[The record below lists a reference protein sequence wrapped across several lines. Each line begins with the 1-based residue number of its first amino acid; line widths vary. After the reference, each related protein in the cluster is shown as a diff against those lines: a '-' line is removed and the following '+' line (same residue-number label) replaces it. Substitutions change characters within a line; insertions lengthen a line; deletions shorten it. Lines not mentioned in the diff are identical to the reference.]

1 MFSGYKY
8 NNKGYSMFQ
17 LFHLT
22 PGQGGSLQQQLRE
35 QIAAAILN
43 GNIPMDSALPSS
55 RKLSQQL
62 KVARNT
68 VVLAYEHLLDDGY
81 LLARERSGYY
91 VNPDILTGQVKR
103 QSPQYQQSTDYH
115 PPDWAQRFKLKPSSH
130 TNMVKPRDWQKYQ
143 YPFNYGQFD
152 ESMFPTV
159 NWRECCRDAVS
170 GPAIKEWAGDRMD
183 NDDPLLI
190 EQIKTRLLPRRGVWA
205 SEDEILVT
213 VGAQQALYMLA
224 RLLLDKNS
232 VIGLETPGYVDIQ
245 NIVKLNPAQIKSVPV
260 DAAGMQVGEVL
271 KGCDLVYTT
280 PSHQCPTTVTMP
292 IERRYELLAQA
303 ERDDFIII
311 EDDYESETNFESN
324 PTPALKSL
332 DTNDRVI
339 YIGSLSK
346 TLAPGLRVGYLVGP
360 AELIREARALRRLIV
375 RHPADNNQRSVAL
388 FIERGY
394 HDSLIMNITRNFQ
407 TRWRAMDAALRQYLP
422 ESHTQPSFGGSCYW
436 IKGPEG
442 LDAQLL
448 QERAMEH
455 GILIESGQIHFLEP
469 NPPKN
474 YFRLGFSSISTE
486 RIDPGIKKLAELI
499 HSMV

>member
-1 MFSGYKY
+1 
-8 NNKGYSMFQ
+8 MFQ

-22 PGQGGSLQQQLRE
+22 PGQSGSLQQQLRE
-35 QIAAAILN
+35 QIASAILN
-43 GNIPMDSALPSS
+43 GNIPLEQALPSS

-91 VNPDILTGQVKR
+91 VNPDILTGQVKLDSLK
-103 QSPQYQQSTDYH
+103 QKSCEVVGHNSLNWEQH
-115 PPDWAQRFKLKPSSH
+115 FKINPSKQTNIVKPS
-130 TNMVKPRDWQKYQ
+130 DWQKYT

-152 ESMFPTV
+152 ASMFPTV

-170 GPAIKEWAGDRMD
+170 GPSINEWAGDRMD
-183 NDDPLLI
+183 NDDPLLV
-190 EQIKTRLLPRRGVWA
+190 EQIRTHLLPRRGVWA

-224 RLLLDKNS
+224 RLLLDKES
-232 VIGLETPGYVDIQ
+232 TIGLETPGYVDIR
-245 NIVKLNPAQIKSVPV
+245 NITKLNPSIIKSIPV
-260 DAAGMQVGEVL
+260 DEDGMLVGDHL

-292 IERRYELLAQA
+292 IERRYQLLEQA
-303 ERDDFIII
+303 DKDDFIII

-324 PTPALKSL
+324 PIPALKSL
-332 DTNDRVI
+332 DNNNRVL

-360 AELIREARALRRLIV
+360 AELIKEVRALRRLIV
-375 RHPADNNQRSVAL
+375 RHPAANNQRSIAL

-394 HDSLIMNITRNFQ
+394 HESLIMNITRNYQ
-407 TRWRAMDAALRQYLP
+407 TRWKAMDVALRKYLP
-422 ESHTQPSFGGSCYW
+422 ESHNQPTFGGSCYW
-436 IKGPEG
+436 VKGPEG
-442 LDAQLL
+442 LDAEEL
-448 QERAMEH
+448 QKRAKEES
-455 GILIESGQIHFLEP
+455 ILIESGAIHFLEDS
-469 NPPKN
+469 PPKN
-474 YFRLGFSSISTE
+474 YFRLGFSSISTD
-486 RIDPGIKKLAELI
+486 RIDEGIKKLAELI
-499 HSMV
+499 NSMV

>member
-1 MFSGYKY
+1 
-8 NNKGYSMFQ
+8 MFQ

-43 GNIPMDSALPSS
+43 GNVPLDTALPSS

-91 VNPDILTGQVKR
+91 VNPDILTGQVKVDSSE
-103 QSPQYQQSTDYH
+103 QENAVPGDYH
-115 PPDWAQRFKLKPSSH
+115 PPNWQQRFKLHPSFQ
-130 TNMVKPRDWQKYQ
+130 TNVVKPRDWQKYT

-170 GPAIKEWAGDRMD
+170 GPSIKEWAGDRMD
-183 NDDPLLI
+183 KDDPLLI

-224 RLLLDKNS
+224 QLLLDNES
-232 VIGLETPGYVDIQ
+232 VVGLETPGYVDIR
-245 NIVKLNPAQIKSVPV
+245 NIVKLNPSQIKPVPV
-260 DAAGMQVGEVL
+260 DEDGMLVGKAL

-292 IERRYELLAQA
+292 IERRYELLEQA
-303 ERDDFIII
+303 DRDDFIII
-311 EDDYESETNFESN
+311 EDDYESETNFECN

-332 DTNDRVI
+332 DKNDRVI

-346 TLAPGLRVGYLVGP
+346 TLAPGLRIGYLVGP
-360 AELIREARALRRLIV
+360 AELIKEARALRRLIV
-375 RHPADNNQRSVAL
+375 RHPAANNQRSVAL

-394 HDSLIMNITRNFQ
+394 HDSLIMNITRNYQ
-407 TRWRAMDAALRQYLP
+407 TRWRAMDAALKKYLP
-422 ESHTQPSFGGSCYW
+422 ESHNQPSFGGSCYW
-436 IKGPEG
+436 VKGPEG
-442 LDAQLL
+442 LDAVEL
-448 QERAMEH
+448 QQRAMAE
-455 GILIESGQIHFLEP
+455 GILIESGTIHFLEDS
-469 NPPKN
+469 PPKN
-474 YFRLGFSSISTE
+474 YFRLGFSSISTD
-486 RIDPGIKKLAELI
+486 RIDEGIKKLAELI
-499 HSMV
+499 SSMV

>member
-115 PPDWAQRFKLKPSSH
+115 PPDWAQRFKLKPSSQ

-159 NWRECCRDAVS
+159 N
-170 GPAIKEWAGDRMD
+170 
-183 NDDPLLI
+183 
-190 EQIKTRLLPRRGVWA
+190 
-205 SEDEILVT
+205 
-213 VGAQQALYMLA
+213 
-224 RLLLDKNS
+224 
-232 VIGLETPGYVDIQ
+232 
-245 NIVKLNPAQIKSVPV
+245 
-260 DAAGMQVGEVL
+260 
-271 KGCDLVYTT
+271 
-280 PSHQCPTTVTMP
+280 
-292 IERRYELLAQA
+292 
-303 ERDDFIII
+303 
-311 EDDYESETNFESN
+311 
-324 PTPALKSL
+324 
-332 DTNDRVI
+332 
-339 YIGSLSK
+339 
-346 TLAPGLRVGYLVGP
+346 
-360 AELIREARALRRLIV
+360 
-375 RHPADNNQRSVAL
+375 
-388 FIERGY
+388 
-394 HDSLIMNITRNFQ
+394 
-407 TRWRAMDAALRQYLP
+407 
-422 ESHTQPSFGGSCYW
+422 
-436 IKGPEG
+436 
-442 LDAQLL
+442 
-448 QERAMEH
+448 
-455 GILIESGQIHFLEP
+455 
-469 NPPKN
+469 
-474 YFRLGFSSISTE
+474 
-486 RIDPGIKKLAELI
+486 
-499 HSMV
+499 

>member
-1 MFSGYKY
+1 
-8 NNKGYSMFQ
+8 MFQ

-22 PGQGGSLQQQLRE
+22 PGQSGSLQQQLRE
-35 QIAAAILN
+35 QIASAILN
-43 GNIPMDSALPSS
+43 GNIPLEQALPSS

-91 VNPDILTGQVKR
+91 VNPDILTGQVKLDSLK
-103 QSPQYQQSTDYH
+103 QKSCETVGHNLPNWEQH
-115 PPDWAQRFKLKPSSH
+115 FKINPSKQ
-130 TNMVKPRDWQKYQ
+130 TNIVKPHDWQKYT

-152 ESMFPTV
+152 ASMFPTV

-170 GPAIKEWAGDRMD
+170 GPSINEWAGDRMD
-183 NDDPLLI
+183 NDDPLLV
-190 EQIKTRLLPRRGVWA
+190 EQIRTHLLPRRGVWA

-224 RLLLDKNS
+224 RLLLDKES
-232 VIGLETPGYVDIQ
+232 TIGLETPGYVDIR
-245 NIVKLNPAQIKSVPV
+245 NITKLNPSIIKPIPV
-260 DAAGMQVGEVL
+260 DEDGMLVGDHL

-292 IERRYELLAQA
+292 IERRYQLLEQA
-303 ERDDFIII
+303 DKDDFIII

-324 PTPALKSL
+324 PIPALKSL
-332 DTNDRVI
+332 DNNNRVL

-360 AELIREARALRRLIV
+360 AELIKEVRALRRLIV
-375 RHPADNNQRSVAL
+375 RHPAANNQRSIAL

-394 HDSLIMNITRNFQ
+394 HESLIMNITRNYQ
-407 TRWRAMDAALRQYLP
+407 TRWRAMDVALRKYLP
-422 ESHTQPSFGGSCYW
+422 ESHNQPTFGGSCYW
-436 IKGPEG
+436 VKGPEG
-442 LDAQLL
+442 LDAEEL
-448 QERAMEH
+448 QKRAKEES
-455 GILIESGQIHFLEP
+455 ILIESGTIHFLEDS
-469 NPPKN
+469 PPKN
-474 YFRLGFSSISTE
+474 YFRLGFSSISTN
-486 RIDPGIKKLAELI
+486 RIDEGVKKLAELI
-499 HSMV
+499 NSMV